1 MATTTISGTNK
12 LAERIVSEAEAE
24 AKRTLERAE
33 EEVRAIEVEC
43 ARAAAEKRAVLEAK
57 RVSAEQAVRDGF
69 CTRANLDAQKSAL
82 KKKRAVIDKAFE
94 EAYHALL
101 KLGAGE
107 RARLCE
113 QMLRAEAE
121 GGEQVMPAKADRAG
135 VESAVKSVGK
145 GLRLSKEDASI
156 DGGFLL
162 LGDGYEKDCSF
173 RSLMGVLR
181 ANEETN
187 AAKRLFD

>member
-33 EEVRAIEVEC
+33 EEVRAVEAEC
-43 ARAAAEKRAVLEAK
+43 ERAAAEKRAVSETRRDAAAK
-57 RVSAEQAVRDGF
+57 AVRDGF
-69 CTRANLDAQKSAL
+69 VTRANLDAKKSAL
-82 KKKRAVIDKAFE
+82 KKKRAVIDAAFE
-94 EAYHALL
+94 EAYQALL
-101 KLGAGE
+101 KLNAEE

-121 GGEQVMPAKADRAG
+121 GGEQVRPAKADRMG
-135 VESAVKSVGK
+135 VQHAVKNVDR
-145 GLRLSKEDASI
+145 GLRLSDEDAPV
-156 DGGFLL
+156 DGGFVLV
-162 LGDGYEKDCSF
+162 GEGYEKDCSF
-173 RSLMGVLR
+173 RSLMGMLR